1 MLDMLT
7 IIVPVYKIKEEFLRY
22 CIESLLNQG
31 RKDYKIILVDDG
43 SPDNCGAIC
52 DEYAEKNSIITVI
65 HQENQGVSVARNNGI
80 KATDTKWL
88 TFVDADDWVEEN
100 YIDELYKELNGDAAD
115 ADVVM
120 YEYSREFSNSRSE
133 ESLNIESGYLDNEI
147 LELVRKSTFYK
158 LVIDGKYNPYS
169 VIAIWDKIYRTE
181 FLTENDL
188 WFIPEAR
195 KGQDRLYNADA
206 LNLTSKIY
214 YLHKVFYRYR
224 CWGESRTNRY
234 DKNVPVLTAIEIKSL
249 QSIIKK
255 HNLQNIADEYL
266 KCRICTRLYT
276 CMRLYYFNDNN
287 GKTLKE
293 KISDVKKLVHSEPY
307 KETLKSVNLGLL
319 NIQEKIFVLCMKAK
333 LYRVV
338 YMLVKIKSE
347 STKKKLN

>member
-22 CIESLLNQG
+22 CIESLLDQG

-52 DEYAEKNSIITVI
+52 DEYAEKNSILTVI

-88 TFVDADDWVEEN
+88 SFVDADDWVEDN
-100 YIDELYKELNGDAAD
+100 YINELYKELNGDAVD

-120 YEYSREFSNSRSE
+120 YEYSREFSSSRSE
-133 ESLNIESGYLDNEI
+133 ESLNIESGYLDNGI

-158 LVIDGKYNPYS
+158 LAIDGKYNPYS
-169 VIAIWDKIYRTE
+169 VIAIWNKIYRTE

-206 LNLTSKIY
+206 LNSTSKIY

-224 CWGESRTNRY
+224 CWEESRTNRY

-307 KETLKSVNLGLL
+307 KEALKSVNLKLL
-319 NIQEKIFVLCMKAK
+319 NTQEKIFVLCMKSK

-338 YMLVKIKSE
+338 YMLVKAKSE